1 MTVTG
6 FAAFG
11 PEAEVVELAAL
22 TVLACDAGLALAL
35 AGADVTLS
43 VGGTQCMAVAPL
55 AAAPALQVVEAG
67 LAGAAVPA
75 GHVGQTLALAR
86 DGAAAALLRRGSI
99 GIARTGFAFVCRVG
113 SQGISK
119 KPIFAAVTVEASSVI
134 DAFQAFSCQAIAI
147 ANGIGV
153 DVVIALAEA
162 AEPHRAVS
170 PQRVSKVAV
179 VTELAPFTGGAGRTV
194 GAHHLLRLGD
204 DGAA

>member
-11 PEAEVVELAAL
+11 PKAEVVELAAL
-22 TVLACDAGLALAL
+22 TVPACDARLALAL

-43 VGGTQCMAVAPL
+43 VGGTQRMAVAPL
-55 AAAPALQVVEAG
+55 TAAPALQVVEAG

-86 DGAAAALLRRGSI
+86 HGAAAALLRRGSV
-99 GIARTGFAFVCRVG
+99 GIARTGFALVRWVG

-134 DAFQAFSCQAIAI
+134 DTFQAFSCQAIAI
-147 ANGIGV
+147 ANCIGV
-153 DVVIALAEA
+153 GVVVALTETAK
-162 AEPHRAVS
+162 PHGPAS

-179 VTELAPFTGGAGRTV
+179 VTELAPLTGGAGRTV

-204 DGAA
+204 DGTA